1 MLRIQRMYWYE
12 DIPEGLAHSLYVQ
25 QRLTDICYY
34 CCPLAVPLICTPN
47 AIETDLTLE
56 DIN

>member
-34 CCPLAVPLICTPN
+34 CCPLAV
-47 AIETDLTLE
+47 TL
-56 DIN
+56 DMYPKRN